1 MHVSDT
7 ARTLTCR
14 HLLSAGLLLVMSIN
28 SSPVKKG
35 GEEYGYHRVINTHS
49 TPPPLPLGSWSLHT
63 RKQPNVTWASPCN
76 QDSPEED
83 GEATGAKVHQVF
95 TSLNTILSA
104 ATVNNKYKQSHE
116 GHPVQTRLTVGFW
129 LPLMWVLPGLGG
141 KRGREW
147 GDEEQTRK

>member
-1 MHVSDT
+1 MVITES
-7 ARTLTCR
+7 LTPI
-14 HLLSAGLLLVMSIN
+14 L
-28 SSPVKKG
+28 
-35 GEEYGYHRVINTHS
+35 
-49 TPPPLPLGSWSLHT
+49 LPLHFL
-63 RKQPNVTWASPCN
+63 WAAGASTQESSQMSRGLRPCN

-141 KRGREW
+141 KRGQEW